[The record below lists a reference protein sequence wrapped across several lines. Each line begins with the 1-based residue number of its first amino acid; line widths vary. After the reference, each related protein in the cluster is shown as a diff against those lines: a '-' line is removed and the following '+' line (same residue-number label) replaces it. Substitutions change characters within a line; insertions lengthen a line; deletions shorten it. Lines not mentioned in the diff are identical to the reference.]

1 MFSHITIGTNDLPKA
16 RTFYNSVLGALGYE
30 NIGDRET
37 ASLWGSP
44 SSRFV
49 VLTPADRNAAQAGN
63 GLTVGFTA
71 TDQCAVDEF
80 YRRALQMGG
89 TDAGAPGPRDAAPNL
104 YAAYVRDPDGHKIVA
119 SCVCAQ
125 Q

>member
-1 MFSHITIGTNDLPKA
+1 MFSHITIGTNDLAKA

-30 NIGDRET
+30 NIGDRKT

-49 VLTPADRNAAQAGN
+49 VLIPADRNAAQAGN
-63 GLTVGFTA
+63 GLTVGFKA

-80 YRRALQMGG
+80 NRRALQKGG
-89 TDAGAPGPRDAAPNL
+89 TDAGAPGPRDAVPNL
-104 YAAYVRDPDGHKIVA
+104 YAAYVRDSDGHKIVA
-119 SCVCAQ
+119 SCVCAKQ
-125 Q
+125 